1 MVIVMSLHSSP
12 TVGKSHKSCQGAI
25 ECQSWQLQITVNR
38 KCERVLME
46 KNIHV
51 LLQIF
56 FPTKAVG
63 FCPMM
68 SVNLATGARQ

>member
-38 KCERVLME
+38 KIERLFLEENIDVLQ
-46 KNIHV
+46 
-51 LLQIF
+51 QIS

-63 FCPMM
+63 SCPMM